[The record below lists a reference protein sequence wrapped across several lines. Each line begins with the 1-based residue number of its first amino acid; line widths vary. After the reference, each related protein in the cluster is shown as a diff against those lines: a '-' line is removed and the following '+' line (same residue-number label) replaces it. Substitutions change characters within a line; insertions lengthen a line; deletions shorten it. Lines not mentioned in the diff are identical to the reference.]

1 MTKTSIRY
9 AIRRMLLE
17 ADGVD
22 QDVIK
27 NARSYYMRFIPARGD
42 KQMTMAATIALALG
56 DERKF
61 IDRLAASF
69 SESAAVA
76 AAAKGSWG
84 SSIDVDKAREYI
96 TSLKA
101 PMTNIGRE
109 ELFSSLL
116 RTFEGSIS
124 GVPIRN
130 FSLSAEE
137 QAILD
142 AWNSQSSSGSK
153 REIPSGSEE
162 SVLGG
167 AGEGIGTT
175 GTGSEAGIQ
184 DVDPNR
190 SSGVD
195 GSSEASGRELTELDR
210 WAISCAD
217 VLNEAVIQAVQ
228 NLRGK
233 SAANIMKIEIY
244 VQPDGSI
251 RGVLIRGTSG
261 RPTVDDAVKAAIS
274 PLKLPVP
281 PEIFNKRVKAD
292 RNYCIEFSPDVKAS

>member
-1 MTKTSIRY
+1 MTKTSLRY

-17 ADGVD
+17 SDGVD
-22 QDVIK
+22 QEVIK

-61 IDRLAASF
+61 VDRLAASF
-69 SESAAVA
+69 PESATVA
-76 AAAKGSWG
+76 AATKGSWG

-96 TSLKA
+96 KSLKT
-101 PMTNIGRE
+101 PMTNIGRG

-116 RTFEGSIS
+116 KTFEGSIS

-142 AWNSQSSSGSK
+142 AWNSQSSGSK
-153 REIPSGSEE
+153 RDSDAGSEE
-162 SVLGG
+162 SALGG
-167 AGEGIGTT
+167 SGEGIGTT
-175 GTGSEAGIQ
+175 GKGSDEGIQ
-184 DVDPNR
+184 DADLDK

-210 WAISCAD
+210 WAMACAD

-233 SAANIMKIEIY
+233 SSANIMKIEIY

-261 RPTVDDAVKAAIS
+261 RPAVDDAVKAAIS

-281 PEIFNKRVKAD
+281 PEIFNKRVKAN
-292 RNYCIEFSPDVKAS
+292 RNYCIEFSPDVRAS